1 MTTRLQVRHRIL
13 HVSPVLFGAQGAIG
27 GGERY
32 PLELALAMAER
43 IPTTLVCFG
52 ASRHTRKSGKLEIE
66 VIPNW
71 LDYGLFRFDP
81 FNPLLLG
88 SLSKAEVIHCHQ
100 SRTMMSSLALLYGRA
115 TGKAVFTTHHGGGG
129 FGMYSLLGG
138 LYDGRLHVSA
148 FSKRVFG
155 RNDPA
160 RDRVILGG
168 VDANRYAPDPIADS
182 NGEVLY
188 VGRFLPHKGIN
199 YLIDAVDKTT
209 PLRIMGRPGGPWRN
223 ADRYYRD
230 LQKLASGKRVVFQTN
245 ATDTEIIQACQ
256 RSLCIVL
263 PSVYADVY
271 GGRSPI
277 PELLGLTAIEGMACG
292 LPAIV
297 TDVASLPEV
306 VEDGV
311 TGFVVEPNNPDAL
324 AEKIQWLR
332 AHPAA
337 AREMG
342 AAARQ
347 RVLELF
353 TWERVVDRCLQAYG
367 LSY

>member
-1 MTTRLQVRHRIL
+1 MHL
-13 HVSPVLFGAQGAIG
+13 SPILFGARGAIG

-32 PLELALAMAER
+32 PLELSRAMAER

-52 ASRHTRKSGKLEIE
+52 ASRQTEKSDELELEI
-66 VIPNW
+66 IPNW
-71 LDYGLFRFDP
+71 LNYGLFRFDP
-81 FNPLLLG
+81 FNPFLLRF
-88 SLSKAEVIHCHQ
+88 LSKADIIHCHQ

-115 TGKAVFTTHHGGGG
+115 TGKPVFTTHHGGGG

-148 FSKRVFG
+148 FSQRVFG
-155 RNDPA
+155 RDDPA
-160 RDRVILGG
+160 KEKVILGG
-168 VDANRYAPDPIADS
+168 VDTGRYKPDPAAES

-199 YLIDAVDKTT
+199 YLIEAVDKAT
-209 PLRIMGRPGGPWRN
+209 PLRIIGRPGGPWKN
-223 ADRYYRD
+223 ADRFYHH
-230 LQKLASGKRVVFQTN
+230 LLELADGKSVVFETN
-245 ATDTEIIQACQ
+245 ATDVEIIQACQ

-263 PSVYADVY
+263 PSVYTDLY
-271 GGRSPI
+271 GGRSKI

-297 TDVASLPEV
+297 TDVAGLPEV

-311 TGFVVEPNNPDAL
+311 TGFVVTPNNPDAL

-332 AHPAA
+332 GHPAA
-337 AREMG
+337 ARAMG

-347 RVLELF
+347 RVVELF

-367 LSY
+367 LL